1 MTKLIPR
8 PGRPSLPGHDIALKL
23 SALSVNHLNEG
34 ATLLSQLN
42 GKAASKAAWFR
53 LLLSNLGETPP
64 SRLITAE
71 VLREGWP
78 ADTEIAVGSWVTV
91 RIEEAQRVWLRQWEC
106 FVQSLDWTRELYRNE
121 TASLLVEMQ
130 GPALNSMLNLQIEAQ
145 KKRAD

>member
-1 MTKLIPR
+1 MTELIPR

-23 SALSVNHLNEG
+23 TAQSVNHLKEG
-34 ATLLSQLN
+34 ASLLSQLN
-42 GKAASKAAWFR
+42 GKAVSKAAWFR

-71 VLREGWP
+71 ALREAWP
-78 ADTEIAVGSWVTV
+78 AAKEMTDGSWVTV